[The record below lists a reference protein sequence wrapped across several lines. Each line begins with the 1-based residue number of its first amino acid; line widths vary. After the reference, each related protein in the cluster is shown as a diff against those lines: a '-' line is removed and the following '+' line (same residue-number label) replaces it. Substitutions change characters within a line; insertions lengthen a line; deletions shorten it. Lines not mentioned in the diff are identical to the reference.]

1 MDPITIGLGV
11 AAAVSSIVGA
21 VSAGASASSAAG
33 QKAALMRQQ
42 ASLGVQQ
49 AGIGLSQKMTSQT
62 QFLGHDT
69 ALAGASGFTGGTGKT
84 SASGGMAGP
93 GSMATYLTQ
102 VANAQKASNIWDAYS
117 AAKTAGFQET
127 AADITES
134 TGNAQLFSDTL
145 GGVSSGLGSLSKVNW
160 FGGQT

>member
-1 MDPITIGLGV
+1 MDPVTIGIGL
-11 AAAVSSIVGA
+11 AAAVSAIVGGI
-21 VSAGASASSAAG
+21 SAGASASSAAG

-42 ASLGVQQ
+42 AQFGVQQ
-49 AGIGLSQKMTSQT
+49 SGIGLEQKQIGQT
-62 QFLGHDT
+62 QLLGRST
-69 ALAGASGFTGGTGKT
+69 AAAGASGFTGGTGKT

-93 GSMATYLTQ
+93 GTMADYLTQ
-102 VANAQKASNIWDAYS
+102 VAKNQQAGNIWDAYA

-127 AADITES
+127 AADITQS

-145 GGVSSGLGSLSKVNW
+145 SGASSGLNSLSRVNW